1 MRSGGRTESGAAAC
15 YAAGVSRKPY
25 MLPLPSLPPL
35 RSGARVWV
43 AFSGGLDSTAL
54 LHRLVL
60 AQVPGLRAVH
70 VHHGLQGAADAW
82 ALRARRVCKQH
93 GVPLSV
99 RRVQIAADDPAG
111 PEGAARAARYRVLS
125 ALLKPGDL
133 LVTAH
138 HREDQA
144 ETVLLRALRG
154 SGIAGLGA
162 MAAWG
167 PCGKGHHWRPLLATP
182 RADVLRYA
190 QAQGL
195 DWIEDPHNA
204 DARYARSYL
213 RHAVWPRL
221 QTHWPQAAESL
232 ARLAQHA
239 QSAEALLDELAALD
253 EPGVRRGAALSV
265 SALLGLSAARRR
277 NLLRHVWRGQ
287 GWAAASADLLQ
298 RLEREVLLAGSDRQ
312 PCLHYSGLELRR
324 YRDDLYMMPA
334 LPPPPG
340 DTELPWRR
348 GRKLGLPDGCGH
360 LSARTAPPMAL
371 TVRFPRGG
379 ERLRPAGGRHSRSLK
394 QLCQDRGMP
403 VWVRERMPLLFER
416 NTLVSVAGIWSEA
429 QLLETGWEPHW
440 TCDLPGSAPG

>member
-1 MRSGGRTESGAAAC
+1 
-15 YAAGVSRKPY
+15 
-25 MLPLPSLPPL
+25 MLPMPSVPPL
-35 RSGARVWV
+35 RPGVRVWV

-70 VHHGLQGAADAW
+70 VHHGLQDAADAW
-82 ALRARRVCKQH
+82 VRRARRFCKQQ

-99 RRVQIAADDPAG
+99 RRVHIAPDDPAG
-111 PEGAARAARYRVLS
+111 PEGAARAARYRALT

-154 SGIAGLGA
+154 SGIGGLGA
-162 MAAWG
+162 MSPWM
-167 PCGKGHHWRPLLATP
+167 PCGVGYHWRPLLATP
-182 RADVLRYA
+182 RADLLRYA

-221 QTHWPQAAESL
+221 EAHWPQAAESL

-239 QSAEALLDELAALD
+239 QSAEALLDELASLD
-253 EPGVRRGAALSV
+253 EPTVRRGAALSV

-277 NLLRHVWRGQ
+277 NLLRHVWRRQ

-312 PCLHYSGLELRR
+312 PCLRYSGLELRR
-324 YRDDLYMMPA
+324 YRDELYLMQA
-334 LPPPPG
+334 LPLPPG
-340 DTELPWRR
+340 DAELPWRR
-348 GRKLGLPDGCGH
+348 GSRLSLPAGCGQ
-360 LSARTAPPMAL
+360 LSATRAPPMAL

-379 ERLRPAGGRHSRSLK
+379 ERLRPAGSHHSRSLK

-416 NTLVSVAGIWSEA
+416 NTLVSVAGIWTEA
-429 QLLETGWEPHW
+429 RLLEMGWEPLW
-440 TCDLPGSAPG
+440 SCDLPGFSPV